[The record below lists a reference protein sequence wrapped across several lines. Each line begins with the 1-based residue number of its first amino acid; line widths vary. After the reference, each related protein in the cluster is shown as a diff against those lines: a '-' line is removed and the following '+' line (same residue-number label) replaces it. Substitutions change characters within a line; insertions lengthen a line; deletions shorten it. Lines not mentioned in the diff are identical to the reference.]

1 MANSRGVA
9 SFGRRNVIHFFY
21 YIFRGRLKMEKEI
34 IFKPIRES
42 YLPYGTQW
50 IDDEDIEAVV
60 EVLKG
65 DYLTTGPY
73 VSKFERAVAQYVGAK
88 YAVAFSNGTAAL
100 HGACFA
106 AGIGEDDEVIT
117 TPITFAASANCVL
130 YQGGTPIFADI
141 DEKTYN
147 IDPSK
152 IEEKITDKTKAI
164 IPVDFTGQPVDLDRI
179 LEIAKKYNLI
189 VIEDAAHALGAT
201 YRGKKVGSISD
212 MTMFSFHPVKH
223 ITSGEGGIITT
234 NNKEYYEKLLQF
246 RSHGITRDKEKLNE
260 YHGPWYYEM
269 QFLGY
274 NYRMTDIQAALGMSQ
289 LKKID
294 RFIQL
299 RRKYVE
305 MYNEAFKNLDEI
317 ITPFQHED
325 GQSSWHLYIIR
336 LNLEKLTVTRREIF
350 EALQQQN
357 IGVNVH
363 YIPVHLQPYYQQLGY
378 KKGICP
384 NAEKLYQEIITLP
397 LFPKMS
403 PGEVNDVIKAVKRTI
418 DYYRK

>member
-1 MANSRGVA
+1 MECKVFLLS
-9 SFGRRNVIHFFY
+9 
-21 YIFRGRLKMEKEI
+21 FRGDDEMRKETPW
-34 IFKPIRES
+34 KPIRPS
-42 YLPYGTQW
+42 YLPYGKQW
-50 IDDEDIEAVV
+50 IEDCDIEAVV

-73 VSKFERAVAQYVGAK
+73 ISKFEQAVAQYVGAK

-106 AGIGEDDEVIT
+106 AGIDQGDEVIT
-117 TPITFAASANCVL
+117 TPMTFAASANCVL
-130 YQGGTPIFADI
+130 YQGGIPVFVDI

-147 IDPSK
+147 IDPNK

-164 IPVDFTGQPVDLDRI
+164 IPVDFTGQPVELDRI
-179 LEIAKKYNLI
+179 LEIAKKYNLV

-201 YRGKKVGSISD
+201 YKGRKIGSICD

-246 RSHGITRDKEKLNE
+246 RSHGITRDREKLNE

-274 NYRMTDIQAALGMSQ
+274 NYRMTDIQAALGTSQ

-294 RFIQL
+294 QFIEL
-299 RRKYVE
+299 RRKYVA
-305 MYNEAFKNLDEI
+305 MYNEAFKDIDEI

-336 LNLEKLTVTRREIF
+336 LKLNKLKASRLEIF

-363 YIPVHLQPYYQQLGY
+363 YIPVYFHPYYRQLGY

-384 NAEKLYQEIITLP
+384 NAEKLYEEMITLP
-397 LFPKMS
+397 LFPAMS
-403 PGEVNDVIKAVKRTI
+403 EEDVNDVIKAVKRTI

>member
-1 MANSRGVA
+1 M
-9 SFGRRNVIHFFY
+9 
-21 YIFRGRLKMEKEI
+21 KKEI
-34 IFKPIRES
+34 NFKPVRQS
-42 YLPYGTQW
+42 YLPYGRQW
-50 IDDEDIEAVV
+50 IDDDDIEAVV

-73 VSKFERAVAQYVGAK
+73 VSKFEQAVAQYVGAK

-106 AGIGEDDEVIT
+106 AGISEGDEVIT
-117 TPITFAASANCVL
+117 TPMTFVASANCVL
-130 YQGGTPIFADI
+130 YQDGIPVFADI

-147 IDPSK
+147 IDPNK

-179 LEIAKKYNLI
+179 LEIAKKHNLI

-201 YRGKKVGSISD
+201 YKGRKIGSISD

-223 ITSGEGGIITT
+223 VTSGEGGIITT

-274 NYRMTDIQAALGMSQ
+274 NYRMTDIQAALGTSQ

-294 RFIQL
+294 KFVEL
-299 RRKYVE
+299 RRKYVA
-305 MYNEAFKNLDEI
+305 MYNEAFKDMDEI

-336 LNLEKLTVTRREIF
+336 LKLDKLTVSRREIF

-378 KKGICP
+378 QKGICP
-384 NAEKLYQEIITLP
+384 NAEKLYREIITLP
-397 LFPKMS
+397 LFPAMN
-403 PGEVNDVIKAVKRTI
+403 EEDVNDVIKAVKRTI
-418 DYYRK
+418 DHYKK